1 MPPTARVELAVIGPV
16 FPSGRD
22 EARGSAF
29 AVPPYNLWLRRLPS
43 GSLSKYSPPVR
54 RYCCVACMPSG
65 EQGERPEDNMSNFID
80 LKKIEQADEP
90 VTVEAILELNP
101 ADLEH
106 DDIESISDA
115 KIVVIGSKGSSSG
128 EFLLQGTFDFKAEI
142 SCARCL
148 EPVPF
153 ANTSEFAVTFR
164 PHPSVASEDDP
175 EIEIEEGDLD
185 VEYYSEPQVALEQ
198 LAGEQIELAL
208 PMRIVCAES
217 CQGLCL
223 RCGANLNRGECGC
236 KPEAVDDR
244 LQALS
249 ALRDKLK
256 KEEK

>member
-1 MPPTARVELAVIGPV
+1 MPA
-16 FPSGRD
+16 GR
-22 EARGSAF
+22 G
-29 AVPPYNLWLRRLPS
+29 
-43 GSLSKYSPPVR
+43 
-54 RYCCVACMPSG
+54 G
-65 EQGERPEDNMSNFID
+65 EQPEDDMSNFIE
-80 LKKIEQADEP
+80 LKKIEKADEP
-90 VTVEAILELNP
+90 VTVEANLDLSP

-115 KIVVIGSKGSSSG
+115 KIVVIGAKGASPG
-128 EFLLQGTFDFKAEI
+128 EFLLQGTFEFKAAI

-153 ANTSEFAVTFR
+153 ANRSEFAVTFR
-164 PHPSVASEDDP
+164 PHPSAVSADDP
-175 EIEIEEGDLD
+175 EIEIGEGDLD

-217 CQGLCL
+217 CQGLCP
-223 RCGANLNRGECGC
+223 RCGANRNRGECGC
-236 KPEAVDDR
+236 QPEAADDR